1 MKKLFFIFILMF
13 GSLINLHSQTL
24 QWARQYQYTAFGF
37 NYTSGVAYDN
47 SGNVYVTGQSD
58 SIQGTDF
65 TTIKY
70 NSAGVFQWSR
80 RYDGPIKG
88 QDDARSIQID
98 GSGNIYV
105 SGNSE
110 GTDTTLEFTTVKY
123 NSGGVQ
129 LWAARYINPY
139 GGNGNM
145 GNMVID
151 NSGNVYVTGANQGD
165 TSASDI
171 VTIKYNTSGV
181 QQWAVRYDSGNDD
194 FLPFVRVSSTGNVYV
209 TGTSIN
215 DTTGQ
220 NYVTIKYNSSG
231 VQQWAKT
238 YNGTAGG
245 DDSPSGIAVDLSD
258 NVYVT
263 GTVNMSSFNTDIATI
278 KYNSSGT
285 QQWVSI
291 YNDSSDNA
299 VSVVVDN
306 SGNVYVAGTTNYY
319 NSFTTSCVTV
329 KYNSSGVQQW
339 AKIFT
344 AVQFSSNYPIK
355 ILTDTPGN
363 IYVALDSYD
372 NATGTDISVLKYN
385 PSGVQQWIAKYNYSG
400 TSNDGTSDMVLDA
413 SGNILMSGN
422 TFSFVNFNTY
432 MTTVKFSQTASGLSL
447 QLTGFIEAF
456 YNVTSHTMISD
467 TARVY
472 LRSIVSPYNK
482 VDSAKSVLNSSGTGT
497 FSFANAVNGTNYY
510 LVVKHRNSI
519 ETWSNTGNAFVS
531 NSLIYN
537 FSSAATKA
545 YGNNQIQV
553 DPAPLRFAFFSGDVN
568 QDGFVD
574 LTDVILVYNDASNFV
589 TGYVNSDVNGNNV
602 TDLTDIII
610 TYNNSN
616 NFVKKITPP

>member
-1 MKKLFFIFILMF
+1 MIKLFFIFILF
-13 GSLINLHSQTL
+13 LGSTTNLFSQTL
-24 QWARQYQYTAFGF
+24 QWARQYQNMPLAF
-37 NYTSGVAYDN
+37 NYTSAVATDN

-58 SIQGTDF
+58 SIPNGTDF

-70 NSAGVFQWSR
+70 NSSGVMQWIR
-80 RYDGPIKG
+80 RYNGPING
-88 QDDARSIQID
+88 QDDAKSISID

-110 GTDTTLEFTTVKY
+110 GADTTIDFATVKY
-123 NSGGVQ
+123 NSSGVQ
-129 LWAARYINPY
+129 QWVARY
-139 GGNGNM
+139 NGPAGDNENL

-151 NSGNVYVTGANQGD
+151 NSGNVYITGASTGD
-165 TSASDI
+165 AVTLTDI
-171 VTIKYNTSGV
+171 ATIKYNTSGV
-181 QQWAVRYDSGNDD
+181 QQWVMRYDSGNED
-194 FLPFVRVSSTGNVYV
+194 FLPLVRVSSTGNVYV
-209 TGTSIN
+209 TGTTIN

-220 NYVTIKYNSSG
+220 NYVTIKYNSTG

-238 YNGTAGG
+238 YNGPAGG
-245 DDSPSGIAVDLSD
+245 DDSPTAIAVDPSD
-258 NVYVT
+258 NVFVT
-263 GTVNMSSFNTDIATI
+263 GTTNASIEPNFATV
-278 KYNSSGT
+278 KYNSAGT
-285 QQWVSI
+285 QQWTSI

-299 VSVVVDN
+299 VSLALDN
-306 SGNVYVAGTTNYY
+306 SGNIYVGGTTNYY
-319 NSFTTSCVTV
+319 NSYTSTCVTL

-339 AKIFT
+339 VKLFT
-344 AVQFSSNYPIK
+344 AVPFSSNYPIK

-363 IYVALDSYD
+363 IYVALDSYSD
-372 NATGTDISVLKYN
+372 LTGNDIAILKYSS
-385 PSGVQQWIAKYNYSG
+385 SGTQQWIAKYNYTG

-432 MTTVKFSQTASGLSL
+432 MTTVKFSQTASGSSL
-447 QLTGFIEAF
+447 QLTGYIEAF
-456 YNVTSHTMISD
+456 YNPSTDIMVSD

-472 LRSIVSPYNK
+472 LRSTVSPYNK
-482 VDSAKSVLNSSGTGT
+482 IDSSKGILNSSGTGT
-497 FSFANAVNGTNYY
+497 FNFTNAVNGTNYY

-519 ETWSNTGNAFVS
+519 ETWSNSGNAFVS

-537 FSSAATKA
+537 FTTALTKA

-553 DPAPLRFAFFSGDVN
+553 DPAPLRFGFFSGDVN

-574 LTDVILVYNDASNFV
+574 LTDVLLVYNDASNFV

-610 TYNNSN
+610 TYNNSVS
-616 NFVKKITPP
+616 FVKR